1 MYIVLLLLYHTWY
14 KRLST
19 RCVEPPSST
28 AEQHLRNQA
37 FSLSPHCFAAR
48 VTHCIAACVSW
59 FGLNSVAI
67 ATYDHDVVSGVLC
80 GSESAQQLLSR
91 LARCSQSGQGK
102 SGRAAEV
109 AAYSARLHAL
119 RAALHAAVRSALVQ
133 GPASQ
138 AAAASQTLF
147 KSLLTAWEE
156 IKEAEEQK
164 AAEEAEMFKTKTR
177 KIATPEV

>member
-1 MYIVLLLLYHTWY
+1 M
-14 KRLST
+14 LS
-19 RCVEPPSST
+19 
-28 AEQHLRNQA
+28 
-37 FSLSPHCFAAR
+37 
-48 VTHCIAACVSW
+48 
-59 FGLNSVAI
+59 
-67 ATYDHDVVSGVLC
+67 
-80 GSESAQQLLSR
+80 GSESAQHLLSQ
-91 LARCSQSGQGK
+91 LATSDQSGQRK

-133 GPASQ
+133 GPDSQ

-156 IKEAEEQK
+156 IKQAEEQK

>member
-1 MYIVLLLLYHTWY
+1 M
-14 KRLST
+14 
-19 RCVEPPSST
+19 
-28 AEQHLRNQA
+28 
-37 FSLSPHCFAAR
+37 
-48 VTHCIAACVSW
+48 
-59 FGLNSVAI
+59 
-67 ATYDHDVVSGVLC
+67 SGVLC
-80 GSESAQQLLSR
+80 GSESAQQLLSQ
-91 LARCSQSGQGK
+91 LARSNQSGQRK

-138 AAAASQTLF
+138 AAAASQGLF

-156 IKEAEEQK
+156 IKEPGEQK
-164 AAEEAEMFKTKTR
+164 AAEEAEIFKTKTR